1 MIGAVEKFD
10 LYVHHR
16 VAGDDAFD
24 TPGFNEGLMTIE
36 TVSLDTTTGEPGV
49 WKPVIHEGHCIRC
62 GLCVEIC
69 PELVLEAGRVHPMN
83 ARDGTYMQFTF
94 HIQVNPVTCMGCG
107 NCSVACPV
115 NKEIDPSLA
124 AKGTS
129 SSEDVIMRV
138 NRGLMTVFHE
148 ELCTGCK
155 TCEEQCPTRSI
166 MIARFINQD
175 ITLVHDPGKYD
186 PGDQIRFSID
196 DNHLHLFHKD
206 TGLSLAKVY

>member
-1 MIGAVEKFD
+1 MASLAAYIRKMLTREWVSAFLFAKTAPLQTPDHFRGTPHLTTNVCSHCFQCMMICPSPGA
-10 LYVHHR
+10 
-16 VAGDDAFD
+16 
-24 TPGFNEGLMTIE
+24 IE
-36 TVSLDTTTGEPGV
+36 VIRTGEPGV

-166 MIARFINQD
+166 MIARVLEPLQLEG
-175 ITLVHDPGKYD
+175 T
-186 PGDQIRFSID
+186 
-196 DNHLHLFHKD
+196 
-206 TGLSLAKVY
+206 